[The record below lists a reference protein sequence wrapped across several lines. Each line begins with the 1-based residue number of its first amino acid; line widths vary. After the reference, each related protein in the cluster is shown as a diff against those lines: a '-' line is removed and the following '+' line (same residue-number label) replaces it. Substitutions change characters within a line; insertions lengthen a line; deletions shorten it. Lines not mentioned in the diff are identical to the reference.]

1 VNGVQRADITT
12 IAREL
17 GISVATVH
25 RALHDS
31 GSVSESTRRRVLET
45 AQRVGYRPNRIAQEL
60 RARKTFTIGV
70 TFTGISSAFYA
81 SILDGVE
88 EAAHQA
94 GYSVLLGCSHDD
106 PDKERE
112 QIELLLEKRVAGI
125 ILSPAD
131 PSVSAS
137 YYSGLIEEGVRLV
150 FVGRHVPGVPGDSV
164 ETNNALGGYLVGKHL
179 AVLGRQRIGIVTTI
193 APKRQ
198 YTYVLERIAGC
209 QQALQEHGLSAT
221 VIGEALEERMPL
233 PRFAYQAVWD
243 YLRKGEAV
251 DAVFALND
259 DLAYGAINALFDAG
273 YRVPDDVSVVG
284 FNDEAMSEFFRP
296 ALTTVRSALRELGIQ
311 AVHLLLE
318 RVAATE
324 SPTLGRRVLIEPQLI
339 VRESCGAKSRGVEAN
354 HLHPRKEDLT
364 P

>member
-1 VNGVQRADITT
+1 
-12 IAREL
+12 
-17 GISVATVH
+17 
-25 RALHDS
+25 
-31 GSVSESTRRRVLET
+31 
-45 AQRVGYRPNRIAQEL
+45 
-60 RARKTFTIGV
+60 
-70 TFTGISSAFYA
+70 
-81 SILDGVE
+81 
-88 EAAHQA
+88 
-94 GYSVLLGCSHDD
+94 
-106 PDKERE
+106 
-112 QIELLLEKRVAGI
+112 
-125 ILSPAD
+125 
-131 PSVSAS
+131 
-137 YYSGLIEEGVRLV
+137 
-150 FVGRHVPGVPGDSV
+150 
-164 ETNNALGGYLVGKHL
+164 
-179 AVLGRQRIGIVTTI
+179 
-193 APKRQ
+193 
-198 YTYVLERIAGC
+198 
-209 QQALQEHGLSAT
+209 
-221 VIGEALEERMPL
+221 MPL